1 MDPTQITCPKCGA
14 INFVSSN
21 FCQAC
26 GKQLREV
33 PLSTSVAKQL
43 GIYLL
48 SFFLPPLGLM
58 PGIKYLRVHDSKA
71 NIVGLIAIILTIV
84 SIILTFWTFSGLI
97 NSYTKLLESQLGG
110 GF

>member
-1 MDPTQITCPKCGA
+1 MDPTQIICPKCGA
-14 INFVSSN
+14 INSVSSN

-26 GKQLREV
+26 GKQLREI

-71 NIVGLIAIILTIV
+71 NIVGLIAIILTII

-97 NSYTKLLESQLGG
+97 NSYTKLLGSQLGG

>member
-1 MDPTQITCPKCGA
+1 MDPTQIICPKCKA
-14 INFVSSN
+14 TNLSSAN

-26 GKQLREV
+26 GKQLREM
-33 PLSTSVAKQL
+33 PLSTSVLKQL

-84 SIILTFWTFSGLI
+84 SIILTLWTFSGLLDT
-97 NSYTKLLESQLGG
+97 YTKLLNSGIE